1 MKRRWDRVMDRD
13 RDHVPDRNDLAV
25 TLARVQAAKGQSNNG
40 KAKLKSK
47 RKPAAYAERFAIEKA
62 LQQRRYCN
70 AFALWRACRDK
81 RCRKQGACCGDA
93 KACLERRLAG
103 VPHDV
108 QWRARKTILDATPAN
123 IGAPEREARQCMPC
137 DLYE

>member
-13 RDHVPDRNDLAV
+13 CDHVPDHNDLAV
-25 TLARVQAAKGQSNNG
+25 SWRGCKQGKSNNG
-40 KAKLKSK
+40 KPKLK
-47 RKPAAYAERFAIEKA
+47 PAEYAVRFAIEKA

-70 AFALWRACRDK
+70 AFALWRTCRDK
-81 RCRKQGACCGDA
+81 KCRRQGACCGDA
-93 KACLERRLAG
+93 NACLKRSLGG

-108 QWRARKTILDATPAN
+108 QYRVRKTILDATPFN
-123 IGAPEREARQCMPC
+123 IGAPERKARQCMPC